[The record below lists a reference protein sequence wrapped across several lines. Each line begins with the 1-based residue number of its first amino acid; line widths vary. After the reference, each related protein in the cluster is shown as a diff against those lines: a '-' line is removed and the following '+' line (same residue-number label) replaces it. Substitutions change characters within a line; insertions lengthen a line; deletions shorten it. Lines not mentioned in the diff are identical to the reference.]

1 MDAPETCPLPDDPT
15 LAAIARTLND
25 TGFWAQIVDRNWRY
39 IYITDALLLTWV
51 GALEPTPVPV
61 GAHYFSPDSPI
72 MRLVWS
78 VHAGERARRVRGS
91 WPIHTRRYRRW
102 P

>member
-51 GALEPTPVPV
+51 GVLQPRPYPSGRTTSAP
-61 GAHYFSPDSPI
+61 SSPI
-72 MRLVWS
+72 MRLRCGVS
-78 VHAGERARRVRGS
+78 S
-91 WPIHTRRYRRW
+91 RW
-102 P
+102 RTCAKG